1 MSTGYIIGFIALFLL
16 QAFTTPTFLKKE
28 IPKPCTKSLIWK
40 MVCSTLFII
49 TGIVSMM
56 CAGNHTTFAVM
67 MLIGFGF
74 SWLGDFLLHYKSGDR
89 TLFVCGLVSFL
100 TAHIFYIIAYSKVF
114 DVFFPKAD
122 FMGVPE
128 VIALAVF
135 ISVGFFTQTL
145 MKVDFGEALLPVL
158 FYMNALGIM
167 MIKAVSLGIR
177 VIIAGTMENSLFVGI
192 LLIVGGL
199 FFATSDYTLAPLCF
213 KKGIDKHGRL
223 RKLNIWTYFFGQM
236 FLALTLA
243 FVIPE

>member
-1 MSTGYIIGFIALFLL
+1 MSTGYIIGFVVLFIL
-16 QAFTTPTFLKKE
+16 QAFTTPMFLKTQ
-28 IPKPCTKSLIWK
+28 IPKACIKSLIWK
-40 MVCSTLFII
+40 MISSTIFIATAILGIMCS
-49 TGIVSMM
+49 
-56 CAGNHTTFAVM
+56 GNHTPFAKM
-67 MLIGFGF
+67 MVIGFCL
-74 SWLGDFLLHYKSGDR
+74 SWVGDFLLHYKAGDR
-89 TLFVCGLVSFL
+89 ILFVCGLASFL

-114 DVFFPKAD
+114 DVFFPEAD

-135 ISVGFFTQTL
+135 ISVAFFTLTL
-145 MKVDFGEALLPVL
+145 MKVDFGEALLPVF
-158 FYMNALGIM
+158 FYMFALGIM

-177 VIIAGTMENSLFVGI
+177 VIMAGTMESSLFIGI

-213 KKGIDKHGRL
+213 KNGIDKHGWL